1 MESYLQEFRPPPRLL
16 MGAGPSNVHPR
27 VVQAMTA
34 PMLGHLDP
42 EFLGVMD
49 DVREMLRL
57 VFQTRNEV
65 TLPISG
71 TGTAGMDAALMN
83 VLEPGDT
90 IVIGANGYFAQRMAD
105 IAGRCGATACVVVHP
120 AGSPVDPDA
129 LRAELR
135 NHPKTKAV
143 AVVHAETSTGV
154 LTPLAELGDLAH
166 QHDALLI
173 VDAVT
178 SLGGVELR
186 VDEWGVDVCFSGT
199 QKCLACPPGLAPL
212 TLSDRAL
219 EVLEARKSPVPS
231 FYLDV
236 ATLRQYWRNQDRTY
250 HHTAPIIMVYALREG
265 LRLVLEEGLEER
277 CRRHTLAAAALRAG
291 LEAMGLTLFAQ
302 EGCRLPSL
310 TSVAVPDGVNDAE
323 VRKTLLGKYNVEISG
338 GLTEQAGRLWRVGL
352 MGYNATAGNVLYFL
366 SALEGALSLQE
377 FELPVGASL
386 AAAQQ
391 VLLDGALSDG
401 ADRS

>member
-16 MGAGPSNVHPR
+16 LGAGPSNVHPR

-42 EFLGVMD
+42 DFLGVMD

-57 VFQTRNEV
+57 VFQTHNEV

-71 TGTAGMDAALMN
+71 TGTAGMDAALLN

-90 IVIGANGYFAQRMAD
+90 IVIGANGYFAQRLAD
-105 IAGRCGATACVVVHP
+105 IAGRCGATACVVDHP
-120 AGSPVDPDA
+120 AGSPVEPEA

-135 NHPKTKAV
+135 NHAKVKAV

-154 LTPLAELGDLAH
+154 LTPLAELGELAH

-178 SLGGVELR
+178 SLGGVELK
-186 VDEWGVDVCFSGT
+186 VDEWGVDVCYSGT

-212 TLSDRAL
+212 TLSNRAL
-219 EVLEARKSPVPS
+219 EVLETRKTPVPS

-236 ATLRQYWRNQDRTY
+236 ATLRQYWREQNRTY
-250 HHTAPIIMVYALREG
+250 HHTAPIVMVYALREG
-265 LRLVLEEGLEER
+265 LRLVLEEGLENR
-277 CRRHTLAAAALRAG
+277 FQRHTLAAAALRAG
-291 LEAMGLTLFAQ
+291 LEAMGLTLFAR

-323 VRKTLLGKYNVEISG
+323 VRKTLLRKYNVEISG
-338 GLTEQAGRLWRVGL
+338 GLTEQAGQLWRVGL
-352 MGYNATAGNVLYFL
+352 MGYNATASNVLYFL

-391 VLLDGALSDG
+391 ALLDG